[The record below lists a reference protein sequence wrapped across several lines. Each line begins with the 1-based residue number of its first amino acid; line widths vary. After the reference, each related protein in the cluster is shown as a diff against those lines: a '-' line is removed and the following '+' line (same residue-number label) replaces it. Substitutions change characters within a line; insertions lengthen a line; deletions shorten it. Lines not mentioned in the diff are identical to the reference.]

1 MDIPIR
7 IASMKLV
14 EEEPRPNGNKLI
26 ATFDL
31 QVPHVDVRGC
41 LLIRTGRGFFKVL
54 PPPKKN
60 KGGMFCVWLTQ
71 PTKPIAVKALETY
84 RAMGGQYGD
93 FIPIAERGEGAEW
106 TDG

>member
-7 IASMKLV
+7 IASMNLV
-14 EEEPRPNGNKLI
+14 EEDPRPNGNRLI

-54 PPPKKN
+54 PPHKKL
-60 KGGMFCVWLTQ
+60 KGGMFAVWLTK
-71 PTKPIAVKALETY
+71 PTKPILVKALETY
-84 RAMGGQYGD
+84 RAMGGEYGE
-93 FIPIAERGEGAEW
+93 FTPYAGEGEW
-106 TDG
+106 TDD